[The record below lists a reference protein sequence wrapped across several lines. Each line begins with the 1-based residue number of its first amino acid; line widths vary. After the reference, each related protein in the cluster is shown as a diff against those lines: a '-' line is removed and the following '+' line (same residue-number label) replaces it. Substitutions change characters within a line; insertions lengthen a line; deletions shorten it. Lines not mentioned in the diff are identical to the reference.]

1 MDVPASEVMRL
12 RAQTG
17 AGMMDCKRA
26 LIEAEGD
33 FDQAVKLL
41 REKGLASAAK
51 RAERATKEGRV
62 ATRAENGRGTIVA
75 VGCETEP
82 VSKNDE
88 FAAFVERLLE
98 AVDTE
103 GPDAAERFEEERLEL
118 AARLGENI
126 VVAGAERLEATDGE
140 IVSDYVHRPAEK
152 IGVLVAL
159 KGAPELA
166 RLLAMHISFANPRYL
181 TREEIPAADIAAERE
196 IYEKLPDV
204 ASKPEE
210 VRTKI
215 VDGMLTKRFF
225 AESVLLDQ
233 PWIHDTSL
241 TVGKA
246 LAERNA
252 ELRRFVRLSV
262 AG

>member
-1 MDVPASEVMRL
+1 MEIPAHLVKRL
-12 RAQTG
+12 RDQTG

-26 LIEAEGD
+26 LVEAEGD
-33 FDQAVKLL
+33 FDRAVKLL
-41 REKGLASAAK
+41 REKGMASAAK
-51 RAERATKEGRV
+51 RAERATTEGRV
-62 ATRAENGRGTIVA
+62 ATRTENGRGAIVA

-98 AVDTE
+98 AVDSE
-103 GPDAAERFEEERLEL
+103 GPEAADRFEEQRLEL

-126 VVAGAERLEATDGE
+126 VVAGADRLEATDGE
-140 IVSDYVHRPAEK
+140 TVSDYVHRPAEK

-159 KGAPELA
+159 KGEPELA

-181 TREEIPAADIAAERE
+181 SREEIPAEDIAEERE

-204 ASKPEE
+204 ASKPDD
-210 VRTKI
+210 VRSKV
-215 VDGMLTKRFF
+215 VDGMLQKRFF

-246 LAERNA
+246 LAERDA
-252 ELRRFVRLSV
+252 EVRRFVRLSV
-262 AG
+262 A

>member
-1 MDVPASEVMRL
+1 MEIPAHLVKQL
-12 RAQTG
+12 RDQTG

-26 LIEAEGD
+26 LVEAEGD
-33 FDQAVKLL
+33 FDRAVKLL
-41 REKGLASAAK
+41 REKGMASAAK
-51 RAERATKEGRV
+51 RAERATTEGRV
-62 ATRAENGRGTIVA
+62 AARTENGRGAIVA

-98 AVDTE
+98 AVDSE
-103 GPDAAERFEEERLEL
+103 GPEAADRFEEQRLEL

-126 VVAGAERLEATDGE
+126 VVAGADRLEAPDGE
-140 IVSDYVHRPAEK
+140 TVSDYVHRPAEK

-159 KGAPELA
+159 KGEPELA

-181 TREEIPAADIAAERE
+181 TREEIPAQNIAEERA

-204 ASKPEE
+204 ASKPDD
-210 VRTKI
+210 VRSKV
-215 VDGMLTKRFF
+215 VDGMLQKRFF
-225 AESVLLDQ
+225 AESVLVDQ

-246 LAERNA
+246 LAERDA
-252 ELRRFVRLSV
+252 EVRRFVRLSV
-262 AG
+262 A

>member
-1 MDVPASEVMRL
+1 MEIPAHLVKRL
-12 RAQTG
+12 RDQTG

-26 LIEAEGD
+26 LVEAEGD
-33 FDQAVKLL
+33 FDRAVKLL
-41 REKGLASAAK
+41 REKGMASAAK
-51 RAERATKEGRV
+51 RAERATTEGRV
-62 ATRAENGRGTIVA
+62 ATRTENGRGAIVA

-98 AVDTE
+98 AVDSG
-103 GPDAAERFEEERLEL
+103 GPEAADRFDEQRLEL

-126 VVAGAERLEATDGE
+126 VVAGADRLEATDGE
-140 IVSDYVHRPAEK
+140 TVSDYVHRPAEK

-159 KGAPELA
+159 KGEPELA

-181 TREEIPAADIAAERE
+181 SREEIPAEDIAEERG

-204 ASKPEE
+204 ASKPDD
-210 VRTKI
+210 VRSKV
-215 VDGMLTKRFF
+215 VDGMLQKRFF

-246 LAERNA
+246 LAERDA
-252 ELRRFVRLSV
+252 EVRRFVRLSV
-262 AG
+262 A